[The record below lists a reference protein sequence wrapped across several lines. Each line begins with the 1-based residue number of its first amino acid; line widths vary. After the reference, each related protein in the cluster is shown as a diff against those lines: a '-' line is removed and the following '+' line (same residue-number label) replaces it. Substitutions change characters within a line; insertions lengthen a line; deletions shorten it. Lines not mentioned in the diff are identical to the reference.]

1 MFVLYIMSK
10 VLSLLCELWVLL
22 GGSWVGKIWRKK
34 KESTVSLSGT
44 RENELQL
51 ALCLLTN
58 QGLAAGNHSEVMA
71 GAKAQNQRGL
81 PGPAQRLI
89 MLFNFCSFCCGQ
101 SFQYSSETLLA
112 NI

>member
-1 MFVLYIMSK
+1 MSFG
-10 VLSLLCELWVLL
+10 CYWEGL
-22 GGSWVGKIWRKK
+22 GLEKIWRKK
-34 KESTVSLSGT
+34 KESTVSLYGT

-58 QGLAAGNHSEVMA
+58 QGLAAGDHSEVMA
-71 GAKAQNQRGL
+71 GAKAENQRGL
-81 PGPAQRLI
+81 PGPAQRLD
-89 MLFNFCSFCCGQ
+89 MFSFNFCSFCCGQ